1 METIGEIAA
10 GGGAGDRQARP
21 GQEDSGFLALLINTR
36 QILQVVTIG
45 EKKIQPK
52 EHQLGTINSNIVFT
66 SLFCFQENPDCL
78 RGEGQRKIQ
87 ENVSEIVK
95 KGRVYAEKQMTR
107 DERREK
113 IQLVCEDLQKLISEK
128 LQNISDEMTGLKST
142 VKELSEKIRKLQ
154 RLLRKTVVDQVSD
167 LFINSLNPINSML
180 AYAQKG
186 RKQVSFCCR

>member
-1 METIGEIAA
+1 M
-10 GGGAGDRQARP
+10 
-21 GQEDSGFLALLINTR
+21 
-36 QILQVVTIG
+36 
-45 EKKIQPK
+45 
-52 EHQLGTINSNIVFT
+52 
-66 SLFCFQENPDCL
+66 
-78 RGEGQRKIQ
+78 RGEGQREIQ
-87 ENVSEIVK
+87 ENISEIVK

-113 IQLVCEDLQKLISEK
+113 IQLVCEDLQKLMSEK

-186 RKQVSFCCR
+186 RKQVSFCCQ